1 VLCVLRRRVLV
12 RCDVMWCD
20 AVKLMTQL
28 STKLLLPFFSF
39 ISQHQNDEKD
49 DDEDEDDDDAVN
61 VLSSCV
67 ADALF
72 PR

>member
-1 VLCVLRRRVLV
+1 
-12 RCDVMWCD
+12 MQ
-20 AVKLMTQL
+20 LMTQV

-39 ISQHQNDEKD
+39 INLHKDAAAAAAAD
-49 DDEDEDDDDAVN
+49 DDVVHN
-61 VLSSCV
+61 LCSCV